1 MKITAI
7 ILGILTTILLVST
20 VVLAVMFFKSNSEL
34 GELKQNLGM
43 ESDDAEVSDS
53 SDIETEDAD
62 DEPVVV
68 GEEHFIDVGLE
79 IDITYPSDWEWVLDT
94 AISDDFSTGGV
105 YKEIYTYDLDFT
117 KGANTIYFSAIF
129 GGVGDIGV
137 QYPSDMYDTE
147 VLNADL
153 IRVRENGQ
161 VEWRYLSKIPC
172 TDAMDWD
179 SVTEVCGAGGFFP
192 GFATGGASSVV
203 YSGTDA
209 LLDEVDA
216 IVLTAQN

>member
-7 ILGILTTILLVST
+7 ILGLLTMLLLVST
-20 VVLAVMFFKSNSEL
+20 VVLAVLFFKSNSEL

-43 ESDDAEVSDS
+43 ESDEAEVSDS
-53 SDIETEDAD
+53 SDIETEDTEDSA
-62 DEPVVV
+62 VVTTANFV
-68 GEEHFIDVGLE
+68 DIGL
-79 IDITYPSDWEWVLDT
+79 DINIEYPSDWEWVLETD
-94 AISDDFSTGGV
+94 ISDDFASGGAF
-105 YKEIYTYDLDFT
+105 KEIHNYNLDFT
-117 KGANTIYFSAIF
+117 KGANSIHFAAIF

-137 QYPSDMYDTE
+137 QYPADMYDTE
-147 VLNADL
+147 VLNSDL

-172 TDAMDWD
+172 TDAIEWD
-179 SVTEVCGAGGFFP
+179 GVTEVCGAGGFFP